1 MNRTNKAIASLL
13 VLLMLIS
20 SVLLAFTSC
29 VDDNGGN
36 NGEGSSGNGG
46 NQSTT
51 KSSYSVTVI
60 TEGGMAMANL
70 PIYVYEYED
79 GALGEMI
86 DGGYGATDANGKAT
100 FSLPEN
106 GSYAARIDLSIPE
119 GYDVESYYPLVK
131 GNTPITVSSAVIPE
145 SSLVGVSYS
154 LGDVIRDFSV
164 STNIL
169 EMNEETGNFE
179 FVEKQFT
186 LSEVLREKDAVVIN
200 FWYTT
205 CSWCVTEFPL
215 MQTAYEKYGDDIAIV
230 ALDPYTDETISMIKN
245 FQADMGLTFNVGQD
259 LFGLSNAFGV
269 TGYPT
274 SVVVDR
280 YGVIAMIEAG
290 AITSQR
296 AFDVVFDH
304 FTGDDYEQKLIVNY
318 EDIVPK
324 EKPNVEMPSS
334 DEISDVFDKGALG
347 EVEYLPYPDDA
358 NDEEKEY
365 SWPFLTGKAEKDGV
379 EYDVI
384 YTSNAGKESSF
395 AQMIFDVNLEAG
407 QVLAFDY
414 YSSTERGADILY
426 VVVNNKDIY
435 SISGENEKGWE
446 TCYAYVAEETATY
459 TVGLIYAKDS
469 SDDVGDDTVYLKDL
483 RIVSESDIDRETYIY
498 RFAATNPDRYSNYQD
513 FVTIVYNEKDG
524 YYHVDSADGP
534 LLLADLMGYTRFSED
549 DYVYN
554 MCLGKDYEADLV
566 QYCNYASN
574 ASLYGLCPVNE
585 ELKGLLLRIADDYGS
600 DIENEWLE
608 LCCYYDAY
616 GTGGKQLEDPIKGL
630 ALFSAYDVILSNKG
644 ATDFPNEIEYNRVI
658 MPRGLLYKFTPE
670 QSGTYLITSRALDEN
685 NPGQSLETNAW
696 IFTSEGFSQRQ
707 EWYSY
712 ENVDR
717 FNDKDYNNCYM
728 MVYLEAGKD
737 YFIDIAYYDVYQEGT
752 INFRV
757 ERLGGEGFYRFSLAS
772 PGYFTSLESI
782 TGELTKT
789 IAGGIEVELG
799 SDGIW
804 REKRTDGREGSIL
817 YADFTMKTPIFSH
830 SIEAMIDRG
839 AFDFSR
845 TEDDQLILNYLA
857 LNDNDPEKCDAYLR
871 EEWGDD
877 YETYAELY
885 QVEDVYA
892 GIYHGEGEDYTDL
905 ARSYLSKKIVAG
917 YNAQLKETIASDDA
931 RIGCVVVTE
940 ELAELLQILMDKYT
954 FEGVENSWR
963 KVCYYTQ
970 YFCAETPN

>member
-1 MNRTNKAIASLL
+1 MLL
-13 VLLMLIS
+13 S
-20 SVLLAFTSC
+20 SVMLAFSSC
-29 VDDNGGN
+29 VDDNPDD
-36 NGEGSSGNGG
+36 NGDPSGNGG

-51 KSSYSVTVI
+51 KSSYSVTVM

-79 GALGEMI
+79 GALGEMV
-86 DGGYGATDANGKAT
+86 DGGYGATDASGKVT
-100 FSLPEN
+100 FNLPKN
-106 GSYAARIDLSIPE
+106 GSYAARIDISIPD
-119 GYDVESYYPLVK
+119 GYEYERYYPLVS
-131 GNTPITVSSAVIPE
+131 GNTPITVSSKVIPE
-145 SSLVGVSYS
+145 SSLVGVTYG

-169 EMNEETGNFE
+169 ELNEETGNYE

-186 LSEVLREKDAVVIN
+186 LSEALKEKDAVLIN

-215 MQTAYEKYGDDIAIV
+215 MQKAYETYGDDIAVV

-296 AFDVVFDH
+296 AFDVVFEH

-324 EKPNVEMPSS
+324 EKPDVQMPSS
-334 DEISDVFDKGALG
+334 DEISNVFDKGALG
-347 EVEYLPYPDDA
+347 EIEYLPYPDNA
-358 NDEEKEY
+358 SDEEKEY
-365 SWPFLTGKAEKDGV
+365 SWPFLIGKAEKGNV

-384 YTSNAGKESSF
+384 YSSNSGKESSF
-395 AQMIFDVNLEAG
+395 AQMIFDVSLEAG
-407 QVLAFDY
+407 DVLAFDY
-414 YSSTERGADILY
+414 YASTERGADILY
-426 VVVNNKDIY
+426 VVVDGKDIY
-435 SISGENEKGWE
+435 SISGEGDEWE
-446 TCYAYVAEETATY
+446 TCYAYVAEESDTY
-459 TVGLIYAKDS
+459 TVGIIYAKDS

-483 RIVSESDIDRETYIY
+483 RIVSESDVDRETYIY
-498 RFAATNPDRYSNYQD
+498 RFAATNPDRFSNYQD
-513 FVTIVYNEKDG
+513 FVSIFYNESDG

-534 LLLADLMGYTRFSED
+534 ILLADLMGYTRFDEY
-549 DYVYN
+549 DYIYN
-554 MCLGKDYEADLV
+554 MSLGKSYEAELV
-566 QYCNYASN
+566 KYCSYASN
-574 ASLYGLCPVNE
+574 ASLYGLCPVTE
-585 ELKGLLLRIADDYGS
+585 ELKELLILVANDYGS
-600 DIENEWLE
+600 GIENEWLE
-608 LCCYYDAY
+608 ICCYYDAY
-616 GTGGKQLEDPIKGL
+616 GTGGKQLADPIKGL
-630 ALFSAYDVILSNKG
+630 SLFSAYDVILSNKG

-696 IFTSEGFSQRQ
+696 IFTAEGFGQRQ
-707 EWYSY
+707 EWYTY

-728 MVYLEAGKD
+728 MVYLEAGRD
-737 YFIDIAYYDVYQEGT
+737 YYIDIAYYDVYQEGT

-839 AFDFSR
+839 AFNFGL
-845 TEDDQLILNYLA
+845 TEGDQLILSYLA

-871 EEWGDD
+871 EEWGEN

-885 QVEDVYA
+885 HVEDVYQ
-892 GIYHGEGEDYTDL
+892 GIYHGEGKDYTSI
-905 ARSYLSKKIVAG
+905 ARSYFNKRIVAG
-917 YNAQLKETIASDDA
+917 YNAQLGETIASDDA

-954 FEGVENSWR
+954 FEGVENSWT
-963 KVCYYTQ
+963 KLCYYTQ
-970 YFCAETPN
+970 YFCAATPK